1 MSLLKAA
8 GWLCFLV
15 FPAALC
21 RADVSQIQI
30 LFQSIIAGQDE
41 TRLPSGED
49 LVGPVGE
56 NIIRTASADEIQS
69 LLPLGQ
75 KCPHSPRLTAR
86 GAGLILFLGVS
97 LRLDSAKLLE
107 GYVDDLAALLD
118 DPDQGVRGGAIY
130 ILGATNPAPSP
141 KALAHLEAHLNDQI
155 SDDDTASTLAA
166 SLLKARGASVIP
178 AVLTLLEQRPGLLTG
193 VIQMLGLYRITTD
206 EALKLIHAGFQDSRA
221 DSRRVSVDAVANL
234 PMDAGKG
241 FEQDLL
247 RLMQNPDE
255 EPRVSER
262 ARQVYLQ

>member
-1 MSLLKAA
+1 MK
-8 GWLCFLV
+8 
-15 FPAALC
+15 PAC
-21 RADVSQIQI
+21 RAERTWLV
-30 LFQSIIAGQDE
+30 
-41 TRLPSGED
+41 RSGR
-49 LVGPVGE
+49 

-155 SDDDTASTLAA
+155 SDDNTASTLAA

-178 AVLTLLEQRPGLLTG
+178 AVLTLLGTAAWSADRRNSNVRTVPDHDRRGP
-193 VIQMLGLYRITTD
+193 
-206 EALKLIHAGFQDSRA
+206 EADPCRLS
-221 DSRRVSVDAVANL
+221 
-234 PMDAGKG
+234 G
-241 FEQDLL
+241 FESGFSQGLCRCSGKPAHGRGEGL
-247 RLMQNPDE
+247 
-255 EPRVSER
+255 
-262 ARQVYLQ
+262 